1 MKQKKWMILFFLVA
15 AALALAGCAAQ
26 SENAVDKSENAV
38 PTTLVFSAAELTQEP
53 TFVDWTQ
60 DGTAMQLIARKDET
74 GAVRL
79 AFNTCQ
85 SCGGSPYAWFEY
97 LGNNTLQCQNCGL
110 LFPLNTVGTTKAAGC
125 NPVTITEFTVEGD
138 TFTVPQ
144 SVLADNAQRFT
155 NWKKIEQ

>member
-1 MKQKKWMILFFLVA
+1 MSLFLAVLMLSACSAEPVLETQSDGAEPGPNVPALMIDA
-15 AALALAGCAAQ
+15 
-26 SENAVDKSENAV
+26 SS
-38 PTTLVFSAAELTQEP
+38 LTREP
-53 TFVDWTQ
+53 TFVDWEQ

-110 LFPLNTVGTTKAAGC
+110 TFPLDTVGTTRAAGC
-125 NPVTITEFTVEGD
+125 NPVTITEFTLDGETVS
-138 TFTVPQ
+138 VPQ
-144 SVLADNAQRFT
+144 SVLAENAPRFA
-155 NWKKIEQ
+155 NWKKIEP

>member
-1 MKQKKWMILFFLVA
+1 MKRKIGMFLLLLSL
-15 AALALAGCAAQ
+15 AALMLTGCAALT
-26 SENAVDKSENAV
+26 EKTADAGVNTEIN
-38 PTTLVFSAAELTQEP
+38 TLTFSAAELTQEP

-60 DGTAMQLIARKDET
+60 DGTAMQLIARKDDS

-110 LFPLNTVGTTKAAGC
+110 TFPLDTVGTTRATGC
-125 NPVTITEFTVEGD
+125 NPVTITEFTVVGD
-138 TFTVPQ
+138 SVTVPQ
-144 SVLADNAQRFT
+144 SVLADNVQRFT